1 MVLGSNRLR
10 WYSAVGRGTGT
21 GEAAVPK
28 SSPGTTN
35 AELALRGEV
44 DLSFGASLML
54 LDPGSA
60 QAGGQSFAF
69 QIDANGGLA
78 RTGKARNVVQL
89 TFAVQTEAQLVDW
102 SAVLVAAIQH
112 AEGHAEYLS
121 V

>member
-1 MVLGSNRLR
+1 MGAA
-10 WYSAVGRGTGT
+10 SASAPRS
-21 GEAAVPK
+21 PSK
-28 SSPGTTN
+28 SPPGATN

-60 QAGGQSFAF
+60 QAAGQGFAF
-69 QIDANGGLA
+69 QVDANGGLA

-89 TFAVQTEAQLVDW
+89 TFAVQSEAQLVDW

-112 AEGHAEYLS
+112 AEGHTEYLS